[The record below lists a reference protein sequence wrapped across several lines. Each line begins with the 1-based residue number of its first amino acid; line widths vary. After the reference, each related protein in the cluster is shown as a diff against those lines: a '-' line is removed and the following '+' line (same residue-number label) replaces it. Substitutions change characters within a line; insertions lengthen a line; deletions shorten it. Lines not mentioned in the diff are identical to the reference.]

1 MEQSELDKFTDFA
14 KILAFGKH
22 PTLSPPFKAYQDSD
36 NDILSF
42 YHSFFEE
49 YLSNL
54 KTIGAQVIE
63 KVNAEMH
70 SVIETQGELKI
81 NFDIIT
87 EVKTVCNAI
96 LDATTQYFK
105 GFPAL
110 AYDEFE
116 KAMTRNHC
124 HLLELLPQLLIE
136 DNILFY
142 RVRKGIN
149 FQERKD
155 LFHTPFE
162 KRVKCNSYRFS
173 TLGYPS
179 LYLASTLETA
189 LLESDVK
196 NPEEYSCACFKPTH
210 KLTFIDLALPD
221 RKLEFWEQYSL
232 VVFYPLIMA
241 CNLKVKEK
249 DEPFKP
255 EYIIPQLLVQTI
267 RLHSQNL
274 DGITYTSTKHE
285 NICYTSFD
293 QRDFIMYIPSAEQEK
308 GYSQKLAEKL
318 ISTKPMPCDVKNV
331 EKVCSEQDFDKITF

>member
-1 MEQSELDKFTDFA
+1 MGQSEVDKFTDFA
-14 KILAFGKH
+14 KILALGKH

-42 YHSFFEE
+42 YHSFFKE

-54 KTIGAQVIE
+54 KAIGPQVIE
-63 KVNAEMH
+63 KVNTTMQSA
-70 SVIETQGELKI
+70 IETQGKLKI

-87 EVKTVCNAI
+87 EVKAVCKAI
-96 LDATTQYFK
+96 LDATTEYFK

-110 AYDEFE
+110 AYEIFE
-116 KAMTRNHC
+116 EAMTDNNC
-124 HLLELLPQLLIE
+124 HLLELLPQLLIK
-136 DNILFY
+136 DTIFY

-179 LYLASTLETA
+179 LYLASTLKTA
-189 LLESDVK
+189 LLESDAK
-196 NPEEYSCACFKPTH
+196 NLEEYSCACFKPTRT
-210 KLTFIDLALPD
+210 LTFIDLALPD

-232 VVFYPLIMA
+232 VVFYPLITA
-241 CNLKVKEK
+241 CNLKVKERN
-249 DEPFKP
+249 EPFKP
-255 EYIIPQLLVQTI
+255 EYIIPQLLVQII
-267 RLHSQNL
+267 RLHSQNF

-285 NICYTSFD
+285 NVCYTSFD
-293 QRDFIMYIPSAEQEK
+293 QRDFIMYIPFAEQEK
-308 GYSQKLAEKL
+308 GYSQELAEKL
-318 ISTKPMPCDVKNV
+318 ISTKPMPCNVKGV
-331 EKVCSEQDFDKITF
+331 EKICSEQDFDKILF